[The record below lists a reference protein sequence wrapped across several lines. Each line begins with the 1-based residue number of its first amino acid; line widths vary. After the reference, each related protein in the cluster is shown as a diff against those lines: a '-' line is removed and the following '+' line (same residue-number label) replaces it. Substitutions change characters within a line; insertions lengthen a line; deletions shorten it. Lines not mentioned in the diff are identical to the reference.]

1 MAFNRK
7 QRLRDNIEA
16 IRTAFTLERE
26 QRAATAE
33 ERAILRKYCGFGGL
47 KCILNPARELTDAVH
62 WAKSDLELFAPT
74 VELHRLI
81 RENSRDDMEYKR
93 FVDSLKASV
102 LTAFYTPKEITDTI
116 ADVLADYSVRPSRVL
131 EPSAGVGVFVDAVLR
146 HNPDADV
153 MAFEKDLLTGTILR
167 QLHPDKK
174 MRIDGFE
181 KIEKPFNDYFDLAVS
196 NIPFGD
202 IAVFDAEFQKSE
214 SFGRR
219 SSQKAI
225 HNYFFLKGLDTVRD
239 GGIVAFITSQG
250 VLNSAKTSVRN
261 ELFSQANLV
270 SAIRLPNNLFSDN
283 AGTEVGSDL
292 IILQKNLHKM
302 ELSQDERLL
311 TVIQTDTK
319 TNLTDNAY
327 LYIDALDNA
336 GNWTDYVVLANPFYE
351 EEPEL
356 TPTPTPDTG
365 DDEHDEHC
373 PTDCDCRKNN
383 TSGSSSGSSF
393 GGSSG
398 GASSV
403 SGGSKNAGSS
413 AQTPASSET
422 PAPTTEPIT
431 KEDGTGFTQNGNSV
445 TRDLL
450 YDKYSNKQFI
460 TIETRN
466 GETFYLVIDYDKP
479 LDEDGERYETY
490 FLNLVDEADLLAL
503 VEGEKQTPACS
514 CTTKCEAGAVNTSC
528 EVCKTNMT
536 ECTGKEKVVEKVPGT
551 TSEPEI
557 EPEPE
562 KKSSGGAVALLLL
575 LVLGG
580 GGALYWFK
588 FRKKKPDAKGPVDL
602 DDYDYGEDE
611 DDTDYETEPDE
622 PESTGDAEQEDAE

>member
-1 MAFNRK
+1 MHLKKTKKTPRMIRMIALMLSLVLVFFTMTGMA
-7 QRLRDNIEA
+7 LAEEGTEVPDA
-16 IRTAFTLERE
+16 APDSTLEIVE
-26 QRAATAE
+26 AELELEPGPTEEPPAETPGAE
-33 ERAILRKYCGFGGL
+33 ETPEPTPESEE
-47 KCILNPARELTDAVH
+47 PAVPPEPTDM
-62 WAKSDLELFAPT
+62 P
-74 VELHRLI
+74 
-81 RENSRDDMEYKR
+81 
-93 FVDSLKASV
+93 
-102 LTAFYTPKEITDTI
+102 
-116 ADVLADYSVRPSRVL
+116 VL
-131 EPSAGVGVFVDAVLR
+131 EPDYELDAEIPSGWHNAPVTITVRLIDKNNTGWVKIEAAFSNDTDAERYDVTEEWNEYGYLERTMPDNGTVYFYITDPMGVEHELPLDVFCMDFEAPVIRAGINGTLLRVEASDALSGIAAVFVNDELYTTLKNGELNV
-146 HNPDADV
+146 
-153 MAFEKDLLTGTILR
+153 
-167 QLHPDKK
+167 
-174 MRIDGFE
+174 RID
-181 KIEKPFNDYFDLAVS
+181 
-196 NIPFGD
+196 
-202 IAVFDAEFQKSE
+202 
-214 SFGRR
+214 
-219 SSQKAI
+219 
-225 HNYFFLKGLDTVRD
+225 
-239 GGIVAFITSQG
+239 
-250 VLNSAKTSVRN
+250 
-261 ELFSQANLV
+261 
-270 SAIRLPNNLFSDN
+270 
-283 AGTEVGSDL
+283 
-292 IILQKNLHKM
+292 
-302 ELSQDERLL
+302 
-311 TVIQTDTK
+311 
-319 TNLTDNAY
+319 NLTDNAY

-383 TSGSSSGSSF
+383 TSGSSF

-413 AQTPASSET
+413 AQTPASSEA

-536 ECTGKEKVVEKVPGT
+536 ECTGKEKVVEKVPDT

-562 KKSSGGAVALLLL
+562 KKSSGGTVALLLL
-575 LVLGG
+575 LLLG

-611 DDTDYETEPDE
+611 DDADYETEPDE
-622 PESTGDAEQEDAE
+622 QESTGDAEQEDAE